1 MRLVQ
6 TVHAKTGD
14 VVRVLHVEE
23 AEGEPKRYGFDR
35 LAGAVLPVER
45 PQSQKDVSRRPFKV
59 VEGGLGRERSLA
71 WARLT
76 DLRLLQDIRGR
87 VVPEGQRE
95 VSLFWRLNFLL
106 QSGQATARN
115 AYHEARAL
123 ARELDPGFV
132 MGRDWQESDLSTL
145 YQRAQQGHRSLYRVR
160 NDTLLN
166 RFRITPD
173 EERRMSTIISATE
186 KYRRLCAKRAPGI
199 AARREAKAE
208 LHNQI
213 RVAVRSGALSQA
225 EAARTY
231 GLSRRHVYRICEV

>member
-1 MRLVQ
+1 M
-6 TVHAKTGD
+6 
-14 VVRVLHVEE
+14 
-23 AEGEPKRYGFDR
+23 
-35 LAGAVLPVER
+35 
-45 PQSQKDVSRRPFKV
+45 
-59 VEGGLGRERSLA
+59 A

-87 VVPEGQRE
+87 VVPEGERE

-145 YQRAQQGHRSLYRVR
+145 YHRAQQGHRSLYRVR

-213 RVAVRSGALSQA
+213 RVAVRSGALSVA

-231 GLSRRHVYRICEV
+231 GVHRRRVYQLLKSV